1 MTGAELAK
9 ELVTT
14 ARTVMSKQA
23 VYLEAVLG
31 LSKSSIVWG
40 FLFSKSLAGVSPVVL
55 WGVAW

>member
-31 LSKSSIVWG
+31 LSKSSIV
-40 FLFSKSLAGVSPVVL
+40 
-55 WGVAW
+55 